1 MAQGLSRT
9 FFALITVFLMKYHS
23 DNTTI
28 FSQQENG
35 YESFES
41 PFVNN
46 FFPFKSQKRK
56 EGNRGLLHINNT
68 LGKFIGDKKFTFTGE
83 TGATFKIPY
92 FSNVDTI
99 RDVKNTGV
107 RRAIVVLQGAGRNA
121 GGYYRSMLGA
131 AQMESSQLDSILI
144 VSPQFV
150 TEKDIDR
157 FQLDGEHIYWTSSW
171 RLGAYSRNNGS
182 NPRSERMSSFTV
194 MDSLLL
200 KISEYPN
207 IKKIVVTGHSAGGQY
222 VNRYS
227 AASPI
232 ADELETRGV
241 ALSFVVNNPSSY
253 VYMNNKRKVPG
264 TQKTFAVPA
273 SVDICPTYNEYRY
286 GLEGLFTYLE
296 ETGGGEDAIRDR
308 LLTRKVTYLVGQ
320 EDDDPNANLLDTD
333 CEALLQG
340 ADRFERGKNY
350 FNHLLDFYGTSIK
363 ENQEFGVVPGVGHSS
378 REMFQSEQGRAVV
391 FRN

>member
-1 MAQGLSRT
+1 MAQGLSCT
-9 FFALITVFLMKYHS
+9 LFVLITVFLMKYHS
-23 DNTTI
+23 GNNTI
-28 FSQQENG
+28 FSRQENG
-35 YESFES
+35 CESFEPS
-41 PFVNN
+41 VLNN
-46 FFPFKSQKRK
+46 FFCFKVHKREK
-56 EGNRGLLHINNT
+56 GDCDLLPINNT
-68 LGKFIGDKKFTFTGE
+68 FGKSIGDKKFTFTGE
-83 TGATFKIPY
+83 LGIPFKIPY
-92 FSNVDTI
+92 FSNVDEV
-99 RDVKNTGV
+99 RDIGNTAIT
-107 RRAIVVLQGAGRNA
+107 RAIVVLQGANRNA
-121 GGYYRSMLGA
+121 GSYYRSMLGA

-150 TEKDIDR
+150 TEEDMDQ
-157 FQLDGEHIYWTSSW
+157 FQLDEEHIYWTSSW
-171 RLGAYSRNNGS
+171 RLGANSRDEDS
-182 NPRSERMSSFTV
+182 NPRPERISSFTV
-194 MDSLLL
+194 MDSLML
-200 KISEYPN
+200 KISEYPS
-207 IKKIVVTGHSAGGQY
+207 IKKIVFTGHSAGGQY

-253 VYMNNKRKVPG
+253 VYMDNKRKVPG
-264 TQKTFAVPA
+264 TEKTFAVPA
-273 SVDICPTYNEYRY
+273 SVDSCPTYNEYRY
-286 GLEGLFTYLE
+286 GLEELFTYLE

-320 EDDDPNANLLDTD
+320 NDNDPNANLLDMD

-350 FNHLLDFYGTSIK
+350 FNHLLDFYGPSIE

-378 REMFQSEQGRAVV
+378 RGMFQSEKGRSAV